1 LDRQF
6 EVILMSYK
14 LRLVAGVI
22 RLADGSFIPD
32 DPRNAAWQQ
41 YQAWLGAGNTPEPA
55 DPPPPP
61 SQDELD
67 AAAAKAY
74 AKLQALIAMSPAQV
88 QAWVTANITTLP
100 AAQDAIATLAIAVAV
115 LARRL

>member
-1 LDRQF
+1 
-6 EVILMSYK
+6 MYK
-14 LRLVAGVI
+14 FPRNDSGVI
-22 RLADGSFIPD
+22 RLSDGAHVPD
-32 DPRNAAWQQ
+32 DVKNIDWQHYSAWV
-41 YQAWLGAGNTPEPA
+41 AAGNTPDPA

-74 AKLQALIAMSPAQV
+74 AKLQALIGMTPAQV

-100 AAQDAIATLAIAVAV
+100 AAQDVIATLAIAVAV

>member
-1 LDRQF
+1 M
-6 EVILMSYK
+6 IYK

-22 RLADGSFIPD
+22 RLADGATIPED
-32 DPRNAAWQQ
+32 ARNADWQRFLAWV
-41 YQAWLGAGNTPEPA
+41 AAGNTPEPA

-74 AKLQALIAMSPAQV
+74 AKLQSLMSMTPAQV
-88 QAWVTANITTLP
+88 QTWVKANITTLP

>member
-1 LDRQF
+1 
-6 EVILMSYK
+6 MAYK
-14 LRLVAGVI
+14 LRTNLTGVI
-22 RLADGSFIPD
+22 RLADAASIPED
-32 DPRNAAWQQ
+32 ARNADWQTFLV
-41 YQAWLGAGNTPEPA
+41 WLAAGNTAQPA

-74 AKLQALIAMSPAQV
+74 AKLQALMGMTPAQV
-88 QAWVTANITTLP
+88 QAWVTASITTLP
-100 AAQDAIATLAIAVAV
+100 AAQDAIATLAIAVSV

>member
-1 LDRQF
+1 
-6 EVILMSYK
+6 MSYK

-22 RLADGSFIPD
+22 RLADGAMIPED
-32 DPRNAAWQQ
+32 ARNADWQRYLAWV
-41 YQAWLGAGNTPEPA
+41 AAGNTPEPA

-74 AKLQALIAMSPAQV
+74 AKLKALMGMSPAQV
-88 QAWVTANITTLP
+88 QAWVQANVTNL
-100 AAQDAIATLAIAVAV
+100 AQAQDAIATLAIAVAV

>member
-1 LDRQF
+1 M
-6 EVILMSYK
+6 EYK

-22 RLADGSFIPD
+22 RLADGASIPE
-32 DPRNAAWQQ
+32 DPRNADWQR
-41 YQAWLGAGNTPEPA
+41 YLAWLAAGNTPDPA

-74 AKLQALIAMSPAQV
+74 ASLQALMGMTPAQV
-88 QAWVTANITTLP
+88 QAWVTANITTLA